1 MSDITALG
9 WDDTRAE
16 QFEPHADAG
25 LTPGRV
31 AVQHRGA
38 YDVLTEL
45 GELRVRRRRAP
56 LRRAS
61 SPADLPAVGDWVAVA
76 ARPDEQGGTIQAV
89 LPRSTKFSRK
99 TAWQAAEEQVLAA
112 NVDVVLIVTSIN
124 EDINLR
130 RLERYLTLAW
140 ESGAKPVFV
149 LTKAD
154 LADDVDA
161 AVTEVESIAFG
172 VPVVPISNVSGAG
185 LDALRSHLGP
195 GVTAALLGSSG
206 VGKSTLVNTLLG
218 EELLATR
225 EIRDDGKGRHTTTRR
240 ELVQLPGGALVIDT
254 PGMREIQLWVA
265 DEGLEEAFEDVTEL
279 FGRCRFSDCG
289 HESEP
294 GCAVKAAI
302 EDGSLS
308 PERWE
313 SYLKLQREIAHLER
327 RLDKRATA
335 EERKRWKALSVFARE
350 AGRAK
355 GGDASRRPTSAGQA
369 VYHRPVP
376 PSARSWRGTSSG
388 SRPRRPSSTPRAGC
402 TSAASARSSSS
413 RASGS
418 SGSSPSGTCSAPS
431 RRTASTG
438 RCPSR

>member
-1 MSDITALG
+1 MPSSSS
-9 WDDTRAE
+9 
-16 QFEPHADAG
+16 PHQHAG
-25 LTPGRV
+25 LIPGRV

-45 GELRVRRRRAP
+45 GELRCDVAGR
-56 LRRAS
+56 LYDESS

-76 ARPDEQGGTIQAV
+76 ARPDEQGGTVQAV
-89 LPRSTKFSRK
+89 LPRRTKFSRK

-112 NVDVVLIVTSIN
+112 NVDVVLIVTSLN
-124 EDINLR
+124 EDLNLR

-140 ESGAKPVFV
+140 ESGARPVFV

-154 LADDVDA
+154 LAADVDA
-161 AVTEVESIAFG
+161 AVQEVESIAFG
-172 VPVVPISNVSGAG
+172 VPVVALSNVTGDG

-218 EELLATR
+218 EELLETR

-279 FGRCRFSDCG
+279 FGRCRFTDCA

-302 EDGSLS
+302 ADGSL
-308 PERWE
+308 PAERWE
-313 SYLKLQREIAHLER
+313 SYLKLQREMAHLER
-327 RLDKRATA
+327 RLDKRAAA

-350 AGRAK
+350 AGKAK
-355 GGDASRRPTSAGQA
+355 GRR
-369 VYHRPVP
+369 
-376 PSARSWRGTSSG
+376 
-388 SRPRRPSSTPRAGC
+388 
-402 TSAASARSSSS
+402 
-413 RASGS
+413 
-418 SGSSPSGTCSAPS
+418 
-431 RRTASTG
+431 
-438 RCPSR
+438 